1 MSKEVNCTCQQGEA
15 AKDKAEDKE
24 VGRVAGAAVR
34 VRAAGWRDQESGK
47 PQGPR
52 IDAVARLA
60 GPAPPMN
67 AGFHAFR

>member
-1 MSKEVNCTCQQGEA
+1 LTKEVNWICQQEEA
-15 AKDKAEDKE
+15 VKDKAEVKE
-24 VGRVAGAAVR
+24 VGKAAGAVVR

-47 PQGPR
+47 PQEPR

-60 GPAPPMN
+60 GPSPPMN